1 MHIFLLIIL
10 LFVLS
15 ACNASV
21 SPVIQLP
28 FPPSSPPLQINRI
41 LSPNDQDQDGVDD
54 FSDIVQNARAQIGVV
69 TEYDTSY
76 YQNAYPPAN
85 KGACADVIWR
95 TLKDAGYDFKTMID
109 TDMKKY
115 PDHYKKEPVP
125 DSNINFRRVENIRVF
140 LDKYA
145 QKLPTEVIPFDE
157 SNLSEWQGGDIV
169 TYAQIPGGLWHVAVI
184 SDKRREDG
192 VPLLIH
198 NYGRGVKEDNYLLDW
213 PTQITGHYR
222 WVLE

>member
-1 MHIFLLIIL
+1 MPKFFLTLIFFGIL
-10 LFVLS
+10 S
-15 ACNASV
+15 GCNSSSSPLTTSSV
-21 SPVIQLP
+21 SPAFQVERVI
-28 FPPSSPPLQINRI
+28 SSQDKD
-41 LSPNDQDQDGVDD
+41 NDSVDD

-76 YQNAYPPAN
+76 YQNAYPPSN

-95 TLKDAGYDFKTMID
+95 TLNEVGYDFKSMID
-109 TDMKKY
+109 EDMKKNS
-115 PDHYKKEPVP
+115 DSYKKEPVP

-145 QKLPTEVIPFDE
+145 QKLTTEVIPFEE
-157 SNLSEWQGGDIV
+157 SNLKEWQGGDIV

-198 NYGRGVKEDNYLLDW
+198 NYGRGVKEDDYLLNW
-213 PTQITGHYR
+213 PTKITGHYR
-222 WVLE
+222 WNLQ